1 MSRWRVTF
9 WLDDQ
14 KADEF
19 KIGKTVLELKKK
31 RQFAR
36 VVKDGIRLIT
46 SLRAGQTDVLFEL
59 FPHLEGQ
66 LVSNTPTPPDSGD
79 LEKMVTRAATIAAQQ
94 VVMHM
99 PSLPATPLVGAPIKQ
114 PSAAPVATIKA
125 AQAVDAS
132 TIADNFMLSFQ

>member
-9 WLDDQ
+9 WIDD
-14 KADEF
+14 KKPDELT
-19 KIGKTVLELKKK
+19 IGQQVLELKKK

-66 LVSNTPTPPDSGD
+66 LASKSSTPPDSGD
-79 LEKMVTRAATIAAQQ
+79 MERIADRAAQQ
-94 VVMHM
+94 AAERVLLQM
-99 PSLPATPLVGAPIKQ
+99 PSLPATALVAVPIK

-125 AQAVDAS
+125 AQAADAS
-132 TIADNFMLSFQ
+132 TIADNFLACFQ

>member
-19 KIGKTVLELKKK
+19 EIGKTVLALKKK

-36 VVKDGIRLIT
+36 VVKSGIRLIT
-46 SLRAGQTDVLFEL
+46 SLQAGSTDVLFEL
-59 FPHLEGQ
+59 FPHLEAKIAIK
-66 LVSNTPTPPDSGD
+66 STPTDSGD
-79 LEKMVTRAATIAAQQ
+79 LERLVDRAAQQ
-94 VVMHM
+94 AAERVLLQM
-99 PSLPATPLVGAPIKQ
+99 PSLPATALVAAPMK

-125 AQAVDAS
+125 AAVADAS
-132 TIADNFMLSFQ
+132 TIADNFLLSFQ

>member
-9 WLDDQ
+9 WIDDKKPDELAIGRQVLD
-14 KADEF
+14 
-19 KIGKTVLELKKK
+19 LKKK

-66 LVSNTPTPPDSGD
+66 FVSKSTPPPDSDD
-79 LEKMVTRAATIAAQQ
+79 LDKKISAAVAVGVQQ
-94 VVMHM
+94 AIMNA
-99 PSLPATPLVGAPIKQ
+99 PGLPATALVAAPIKH
-114 PSAAPVATIKA
+114 PAVAPVAAIKTA
-125 AQAVDAS
+125 APADAS
-132 TIADNFMLSFQ
+132 TIADNFLACF

>member
-9 WLDDQ
+9 WIDDR
-14 KADEF
+14 KTDELA
-19 KIGKTVLELKKK
+19 IGQQVLELKKK

-66 LVSNTPTPPDSGD
+66 LASKSIPPPDSGD
-79 LEKMVTRAATIAAQQ
+79 LERLVDRAAQQ
-94 VVMHM
+94 AAERVLLQM
-99 PSLPATPLVGAPIKQ
+99 PSLPATALVAAPIKPSTQ
-114 PSAAPVATIKA
+114 PKAQIKQAAVA
-125 AQAVDAS
+125 DAS
-132 TIADNFMLSFQ
+132 TIADNFLASF

>member
-19 KIGKTVLELKKK
+19 EIGKTVLELKKK

-36 VVKDGIRLIT
+36 VVKDGISLIT

-59 FPHLEGQ
+59 FPHLKGQ
-66 LVSNTPTPPDSGD
+66 LASKSSTPPDSGELD
-79 LEKMVTRAATIAAQQ
+79 KKISAAVAVGVQQ
-94 VVMHM
+94 AIMNA
-99 PSLPATPLVGAPIKQ
+99 PGLPATALVAAPIK
-114 PSAAPVATIKA
+114 PSSAPIATIKA
-125 AQAVDAS
+125 AQAADAS
-132 TIADNFMLSFQ
+132 TIADNFLMSFQ